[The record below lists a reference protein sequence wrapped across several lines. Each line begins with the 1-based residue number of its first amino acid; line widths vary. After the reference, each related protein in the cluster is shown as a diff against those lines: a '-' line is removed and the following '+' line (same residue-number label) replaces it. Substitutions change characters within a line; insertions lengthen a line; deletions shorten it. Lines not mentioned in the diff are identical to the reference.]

1 MLDVRRLSHSSW
13 MFCFCFGVLF
23 CLSVREI
30 SIDIPSNSLILFL
43 TVQSTD
49 EPIKGIPHF
58 CSSVSNLFHFLLMV
72 SSRFHSLF
80 TLAICP
86 CKLSTFSIRAVDT
99 SVVVVSPSRRIIPTC
114 VSYLSLILMLAL
126 PLQTVFFLP
135 FCLLLIWG
143 WKLDMYQAIETEV
156 KQAFAVG
163 IYVGFI
169 KSSTVF
175 NVCIGPRGFDLV

>member
-1 MLDVRRLSHSSW
+1 MLDFRRLSHSSW
-13 MFCFCFGVLF
+13 MFCFYFGVLF

-49 EPIKGIPHF
+49 EPIKGIPYF
-58 CSSVSNLFHFLLMV
+58 CYSVSNLFHFLLIV

-80 TLAICP
+80 TLSICS
-86 CKLSTFSIRAVDT
+86 CKLSTFSIRAINT
-99 SVVVVSPSRRIIPTC
+99 SVIVVSKSRRIIPTC

-135 FCLLLIWG
+135 FCLLLILG
-143 WKLDMYQAIETEV
+143 WKLDMLYQAIETEV
-156 KQAFAVG
+156 NRPLLWVFMLILLRVQLCLMFA
-163 IYVGFI
+163 
-169 KSSTVF
+169 
-175 NVCIGPRGFDLV
+175 